1 MKKSKI
7 ATIVMFATLLIL
19 LILFIVFFN
28 VGDSFKSTYD
38 AIGVEMHTTTGAA
51 LEELK
56 AKREAVGASYTV
68 FAVSSYACSIL
79 ALFALGIG
87 LAVSDKF
94 KELEEKKAEA
104 E

>member
-28 VGDSFKSTYD
+28 IGDSFKSTYD
-38 AIGVEMHTTTGAA
+38 AIGVDMHTATGAA
-51 LEELK
+51 LEDLK
-56 AKREAVGASYTV
+56 AQREVVGANYTV